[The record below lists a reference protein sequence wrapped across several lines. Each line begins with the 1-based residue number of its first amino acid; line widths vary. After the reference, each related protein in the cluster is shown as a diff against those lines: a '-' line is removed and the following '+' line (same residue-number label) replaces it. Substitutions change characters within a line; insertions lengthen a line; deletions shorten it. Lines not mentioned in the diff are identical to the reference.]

1 MTKKNKRAASAFG
14 AAKPAGASRAIRRF
28 STGCLTAG
36 PPALAL
42 TVYAAFA
49 VYLYRPYFHG
59 FNSPRLQDLFVV
71 NVCLAS
77 LGCYVL
83 SRRWIAGFTESFF
96 AGAIYGFG
104 PFSLGLA
111 KFHPTAGFLFA
122 AIPWL
127 FYPAVF
133 GGFPFRRSTAKWG
146 PGLQGKY
153 RPLRMLLSLLPFLAI
168 VLFFRL
174 AARFGL
180 YPVPINLK
188 LNFSDLTGLAAPL
201 VAARR
206 NKLLIGFYH
215 VPLAA
220 LVMGL
225 CMFAVP
231 LENLVKGGILQKGK
245 FLKDLVI
252 RRAGV
257 FAVFTAATVLA
268 FCDSFGQVSPII
280 WLSISTLCLSVLIG
294 AGMQGLISAGP
305 DDREPVLIAAI
316 LLGVLAIAT
325 LLSATKCF
333 QITVGLG
340 SGYARLLTATAKMYI
355 LGAAAVAILFI
366 IARAR
371 LRLGLVR
378 LILLCAVMAVDIFFG
393 ARFIVDAIL

>member
-1 MTKKNKRAASAFG
+1 VAITGSSLLDLQKKSNI
-14 AAKPAGASRAIRRF
+14 IRRF
-28 STGCLTAG
+28 G

-42 TVYAAFA
+42 AVYAAFA
-49 VYLYRPYFHG
+49 VYLYRPYFQG

-71 NVCLAS
+71 NISLAS

-104 PFSLGLA
+104 PFSLGLT

-122 AIPWL
+122 AVPWL

-133 GGFPFRRSTAKWG
+133 LCK
-146 PGLQGKY
+146 GKY
-153 RPLRMLLSLLPFLAI
+153 KPLRILLAFLPFAVIMIFFHLAGC
-168 VLFFRL
+168 
-174 AARFGL
+174 FGL

-188 LNFSDLTGLAAPL
+188 LNFSDLTSLAAPL
-201 VAARR
+201 VAAKR

-215 VPLAA
+215 VPLAG

-231 LENLVKGGILQKGK
+231 LENLAKGGIVQKGK

-252 RRAGV
+252 RRSGVFVV
-257 FAVFTAATVLA
+257 FAVATILA
-268 FCDSFGQVSPII
+268 FCDSFGQVSPVI

-294 AGMQGLISAGP
+294 VGTHGLISAGLT
-305 DDREPVLIAAI
+305 DRKWILLTAI
-316 LLGVLAIAT
+316 FLGVLAIAT

-333 QITVGLG
+333 QIIAGLG
-340 SGYARLLTATAKMYI
+340 AGYARLLTETAKMYI
-355 LGAAAVAILFI
+355 LGAVTVGMVFVIT
-366 IARAR
+366 RAKF
-371 LRLGLVR
+371 RLGFLR
-378 LILLCAVMAVDIFFG
+378 QILLCAVMAIDIFIG
-393 ARFIVDAIL
+393 ARFIVDTIF

>member
-1 MTKKNKRAASAFG
+1 MIKKNKSATGAFG
-14 AAKPAGASRAIRRF
+14 AGKAAGTSRAIRRF
-28 STGCLTAG
+28 STVCLTAG

-42 TVYAAFA
+42 AVYAVFA
-49 VYLYRPYFHG
+49 VYLYRPHFKG
-59 FNSPRLQDLFVV
+59 LNSPRLEDFFVV

-111 KFHPTAGFLFA
+111 KFHPAAGFLFA
-122 AIPWL
+122 VMPWL
-127 FYPAVF
+127 FYPAAF
-133 GGFPFRRSTAKWG
+133 LCK
-146 PGLQGKY
+146 GKY
-153 RPLRMLLSLLPFLAI
+153 KPLRIPLALLPFAAI
-168 VLFFRL
+168 VLFFQL
-174 AARFGL
+174 AGRFGL
-180 YPVPINLK
+180 YPVPINFK
-188 LNFSDLTGLAAPL
+188 LNLSHLSALVAPL

-215 VPLAA
+215 VPLAG

-231 LENLVKGGILQKGK
+231 LENLAKSGILQKGK
-245 FLKDLVI
+245 FLKDLVM
-252 RRAGV
+252 RRLGI

-280 WLSISTLCLSVLIG
+280 WLSISALCLSVLIG
-294 AGMQGLISAGP
+294 AGMQGLISAGR
-305 DDREPVLIAAI
+305 DDRGPVLAAAI

-333 QITVGLG
+333 QIAAGLG
-340 SGYARLLTATAKMYI
+340 AGYARLLTDTAKMYI
-355 LGAAAVAILFI
+355 LGAAAVAMLFM
-366 IARAR
+366 IARAK
-371 LRLGLVR
+371 LRLGPIR
-378 LILLCAVMAVDIFFG
+378 LILLSAVMAVDIFFG
-393 ARFIVDAIL
+393 ARFIVDAVL

>member
-1 MTKKNKRAASAFG
+1 MTKKNKSAAGAFG
-14 AAKPAGASRAIRRF
+14 AGKLAGTSRAIRRF

-49 VYLYRPYFHG
+49 VYLYRPHFKG

-83 SRRWIAGFTESFF
+83 SRRWIAGFIESLL
-96 AGAIYGFG
+96 AGAVYGFG

-111 KFHPTAGFLFA
+111 RFHPTAGFLFA
-122 AIPWL
+122 AVPWL

-133 GGFPFRRSTAKWG
+133 FCK
-146 PGLQGKY
+146 GKY
-153 RPLRMLLSLLPFLAI
+153 KPLRILLALLPFAAI

-174 AARFGL
+174 AGRFGL

-188 LNFSDLTGLAAPL
+188 LDFSDLTGLAAPL

-215 VPLAA
+215 IPLAA

-231 LENLVKGGILQKGK
+231 LENLVKGDILQKGK
-245 FLKDLVI
+245 FLKELVI
-252 RRAGV
+252 RRLGI
-257 FAVFTAATVLA
+257 FAVFAAATVLA

-280 WLSISTLCLSVLIG
+280 WLSISTLVLSVLIG
-294 AGMQGLISAGP
+294 AGMQGLISASGE
-305 DDREPVLIAAI
+305 DREPVLAAAI

-333 QITVGLG
+333 QIAVGLG
-340 SGYARLLTATAKMYI
+340 AGYARLLTATAKMYI

-366 IARAR
+366 IARAK
-371 LRLGLVR
+371 LRLHLVR
-378 LILLCAVMAVDIFFG
+378 QILICAVMAVDIFFG